1 MEKAKTAPHLRVTD
15 HRFYQYAWFYHMKYV
30 TPQVVSTGD
39 ELLVVAASIATK
51 NKQKDFAA
59 AVSDVMTQSATKN
72 AFVTASWPAESDP
85 CLQVADYCCWAIQ
98 RKWESG
104 DLRSYNLIANKVRSE
119 FNLFAY
125 GSTLYY

>member
-1 MEKAKTAPHLRVTD
+1 
-15 HRFYQYAWFYHMKYV
+15 MKYV